1 MSVDDAARRMS
12 DRLERRKKVSERRLE
27 EATDDLTGA
36 FRMED
41 DADTG
46 SSGRSPAPPV
56 SEKRAPVQ
64 AQAAS
69 PERLTDGAGEPLTIL
84 HLSDLHLETVE
95 QARIYRTQLET
106 DLIRE
111 LGVERLDYVVISGDI
126 ANRAEATDYEAA
138 DHFVGRL
145 MRTFHLDAGRV
156 IAVPGNH
163 DVNWERSKQ
172 SYGFVFSER
181 LPNPLPADR
190 AIPAGE
196 SGALLRDDARYRD
209 RFAVFGEE
217 FHARLYSGQR
227 YPPDYD
233 RQVQLVKDHADR
245 VLFLGLNSCWQV
257 DHHFTRRAGI
267 HMPALSRAL
276 DSLQREALDGWLK
289 VAIWHHPVSGKEM
302 MDEEFLELLEAHG
315 FHLCMHGHIHEAIE
329 VFHKYDERRGL
340 YIVGAGAFGAPTKEN
355 PESSIPLQYNLLAYD
370 PARREVVVHTRRK
383 EKPNGSWS
391 ADARWGDRHA
401 PVPWYRIQLRPS

>member
-1 MSVDDAARRMS
+1 MSVDDAVGRMR
-12 DRLERRKKVSERRLE
+12 DRLERQRQASERRLE
-27 EATDDLTGA
+27 EAIDDVTGA
-36 FRMED
+36 FRTED
-41 DADTG
+41 HAAPA
-46 SSGRSPAPPV
+46 SSV
-56 SEKRAPVQ
+56 SEERAPVQ
-64 AQAAS
+64 AQIAS
-69 PERLTDGAGEPLTIL
+69 PGRPTGGVGAPLHIL

-126 ANRAEATDYEAA
+126 ANRAQATDYEAA
-138 DHFVGRL
+138 THFFERL
-145 MRTFHLDAGRV
+145 MRNFHLDAGRV

-163 DVNWERSKQ
+163 DVNWECSKHAY
-172 SYGFVFSER
+172 SFVFSEH

-196 SGALLRDDARYRD
+196 TGALLRDDVRYRD
-209 RFAVFGEE
+209 RFAVFGQE
-217 FHARLYSGQR
+217 FYARLYSGQR

-233 RQVQLVKDHADR
+233 RQVQLIKHHADR

-276 DSLQREALDGWLK
+276 DSLQWEALDDWLK
-289 VAIWHHPVSGKEM
+289 IAIWHHPVSGQEM
-302 MDEEFLELLEAHG
+302 MDEAFLELLEAHG
-315 FHLCMHGHIHEAIE
+315 FHICMHGHIHEAIE
-329 VFHKYDERRGL
+329 VFHKYDERRGI
-340 YIVGAGAFGAPTKEN
+340 YIVGAGAFGTPTKEN
-355 PESSIPLQYNLLAYD
+355 PESSIPLQYNLLVYD
-370 PARREVVVHTRRK
+370 PVRREVVVHTRRK

-401 PVPWYRIQLRPS
+401 PVPWYRIRIR